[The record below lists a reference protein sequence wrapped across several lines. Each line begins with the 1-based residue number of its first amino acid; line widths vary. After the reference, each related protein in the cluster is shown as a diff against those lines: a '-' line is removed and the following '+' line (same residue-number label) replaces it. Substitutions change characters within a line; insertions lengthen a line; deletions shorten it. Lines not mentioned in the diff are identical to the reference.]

1 MDTDTLILASNSP
14 RRRAL
19 LEQVGIKFRVEVS
32 DIDETIPAGM
42 TPRQA
47 VAMLAEKKAAEVA
60 RRCDDEALI
69 LAADT
74 VVAYDGMIL
83 GKPEHESDMFQM
95 LTMLS
100 GNWHKVYTGLCLRR
114 GGKQVTQVV
123 RTRVK
128 FSELSEEEIEA
139 YIRTGEPGD
148 KAGGYAIQGAGAVF
162 VEEIEGDY
170 YNVVGLPLNTLY
182 RLLKTEFHFRP
193 FSED

>member
-1 MDTDTLILASNSP
+1 
-14 RRRAL
+14 
-19 LEQVGIKFRVEVS
+19 
-32 DIDETIPAGM
+32 
-42 TPRQA
+42 
-47 VAMLAEKKAAEVA
+47 MLAEKKAAEVA

-83 GKPEHESDMFQM
+83 GKPSTRATCFRC
-95 LTMLS
+95 S
-100 GNWHKVYTGLCLRR
+100 PCSAATGTRSTPASALRR

-148 KAGGYAIQGAGAVF
+148 KAGGYAHPGRGRRVCR
-162 VEEIEGDY
+162 GDRG
-170 YNVVGLPLNTLY
+170 GLLQRGGSASQHAL
-182 RLLKTEFHFRP
+182 
-193 FSED
+193 